1 MQSEP
6 EEQILQRIK
15 QIIFDNDIEKLKD
28 EIRQFINCKREFT
41 NYFWNLIHYYAI
53 KNNNLEMAKLIFPFS
68 LNLNK
73 ELISPE
79 TPVDV
84 VQDILSIIELINI
97 EFEFIKNLYKNLLLV
112 SIQSNNINIFNLMC
126 QKLDM
131 DDLNLFF
138 SK

>member
-53 KNNNLEMAKLIFPFS
+53 KK
-68 LNLNK
+68 
-73 ELISPE
+73 
-79 TPVDV
+79 
-84 VQDILSIIELINI
+84 
-97 EFEFIKNLYKNLLLV
+97 
-112 SIQSNNINIFNLMC
+112 
-126 QKLDM
+126 
-131 DDLNLFF
+131 
-138 SK
+138 